1 MESYHQNLADEL
13 KYEEELLMRLEQD
26 NSSNLNKPQ
35 VKARIEKRI
44 EIIKNEQD
52 DNQLSSNRF
61 LSNKTFT
68 EVDSQKSKSSNS
80 NSIKVVTKKKNDSK
94 DNLEI
99 NLEKSEKLN
108 KSETSTQKYDSE
120 EHYEHNYN
128 HDLDNEQILFKHKVG
143 ILIIILF

>member
-44 EIIKNEQD
+44 EII
-52 DNQLSSNRF
+52 
-61 LSNKTFT
+61 
-68 EVDSQKSKSSNS
+68 
-80 NSIKVVTKKKNDSK
+80 KKNDSK